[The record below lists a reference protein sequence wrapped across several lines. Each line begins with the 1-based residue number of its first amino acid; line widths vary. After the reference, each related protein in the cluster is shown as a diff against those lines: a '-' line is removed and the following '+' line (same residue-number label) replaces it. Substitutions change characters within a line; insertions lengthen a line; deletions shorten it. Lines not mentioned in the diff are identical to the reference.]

1 MIEKNLDQLGET
13 AGRHANTEG
22 APREE
27 EVRGMAEKAVIM
39 VGMGGKNINAK
50 GASGEGSR
58 GNGKHDMGIW
68 QKGDPC

>member
-1 MIEKNLDQLGET
+1 M
-13 AGRHANTEG
+13 
-22 APREE
+22 
-27 EVRGMAEKAVIM
+27 RGMAEKAVIM

-58 GNGKHDMGIW
+58 GNGRHDMGIW